1 MLCVNEKVVALILVF
16 LFLILLREYFRKK
29 LLIKYSERYRMI
41 IELNNKIKLD
51 FFTENMEF
59 NKSYKS
65 KSALD
70 RADTYNA
77 AIQYVEENFY
87 YIKDYVRRYKE
98 CQNQYYNY
106 HVKYCELLTQKI
118 NYDDL
123 QYNKFCYFSLK
134 DFIKCENLI
143 CKNAMIKNKNYLS
156 LYVNCY
162 YISPKGRNHWYKNN
176 NYYCNDLEKIIS
188 IINDKN
194 DYMKTAKY
202 QRTIMTDSLRYDVFK
217 RDNYCCQI
225 CGASRKD
232 GVKLE
237 VDHIIPVSRGGKT
250 ELNNL
255 QTLCERCNR
264 GKRNKM

>member
-59 NKSYKS
+59 NKNYKS

-98 CQNQYYNY
+98 CQN
-106 HVKYCELLTQKI
+106 
-118 NYDDL
+118 
-123 QYNKFCYFSLK
+123 
-134 DFIKCENLI
+134 
-143 CKNAMIKNKNYLS
+143 
-156 LYVNCY
+156 
-162 YISPKGRNHWYKNN
+162 
-176 NYYCNDLEKIIS
+176 
-188 IINDKN
+188 
-194 DYMKTAKY
+194 
-202 QRTIMTDSLRYDVFK
+202 
-217 RDNYCCQI
+217 
-225 CGASRKD
+225 
-232 GVKLE
+232 
-237 VDHIIPVSRGGKT
+237 
-250 ELNNL
+250 
-255 QTLCERCNR
+255 
-264 GKRNKM
+264 